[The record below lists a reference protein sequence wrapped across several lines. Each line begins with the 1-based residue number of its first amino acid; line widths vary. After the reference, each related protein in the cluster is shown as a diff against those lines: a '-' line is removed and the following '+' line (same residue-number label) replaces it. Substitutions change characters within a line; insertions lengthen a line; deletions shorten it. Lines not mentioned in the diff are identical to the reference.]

1 MKKYIKL
8 SGITAITLVIGLLTI
23 SCATAPV
30 ILSAPAPA
38 NIKIDVIG
46 RTMTVTWDEVA
57 NASGYEITTFSE
69 NCGSG
74 RRKINTKAGT
84 AVVNFPESAN
94 NGANA
99 LLNDESNGAV
109 VILAKN
115 KIQITLMP
123 ARKTDNTWDYT
134 KPMATA
140 VTAKVMAFGG
150 TVEGKKYLDS
160 DYSSVV
166 RKELGTGGM

>member
-1 MKKYIKL
+1 MKNNIRL
-8 SGITAITLVIGLLTI
+8 LGIIAATLAVGLFII
-23 SCATAPV
+23 SCATAPAN
-30 ILSAPAPA
+30 LKASSPA
-38 NIKIDVIG
+38 NIKIDVTG
-46 RTMTVTWDEVA
+46 RTMTVTWDEVK
-57 NASGYEITTFSE
+57 NADGYEIITDSE

-74 RRKINTKAGT
+74 KRKINTKNNT
-84 AVVNFPESAN
+84 AIVYNTANTPPE
-94 NGANA
+94 GANA
-99 LLNDESNGAV
+99 LKDDASNGAV

-123 ARKTDNTWDYT
+123 AMGDPS

-166 RKELGTGGM
+166 RKELGGGM

>member
-1 MKKYIKL
+1 MKNIIKL
-8 SGITAITLVIGLLTI
+8 LGIIVIMLVIQLLI
-23 SCATAPV
+23 VSCATAPN
-30 ILSAPAPA
+30 ILSAPAPE
-38 NIKIDVIG
+38 NIKIEVNG
-46 RTMTVTWDEVA
+46 RTMIVSWDEVD
-57 NASGYEITTFSE
+57 NATGYEIITFSE

-84 AVVNFPESAN
+84 AVVNFPGNAN
-94 NGANA
+94 DGKNA
-99 LLNDESNGAV
+99 LLDDKSNGAV
-109 VILAKN
+109 EILAKN

-123 ARKTDNTWDYT
+123 AMNDKT

-150 TVEGKKYLDS
+150 IVSGKKYLDS

-166 RKELGTGGM
+166 KKELNGGGM

>member
-1 MKKYIKL
+1 MKNNIKL
-8 SGITAITLVIGLLTI
+8 LGITVITLVIGLFTLG
-23 SCATAPV
+23 CATAPV
-30 ILSAPAPA
+30 ALSAPTPA
-38 NIKIDVIG
+38 NIKIDVTG
-46 RTMTVTWDEVA
+46 RTMTITWDEVA
-57 NASGYEITTFSE
+57 NAKGYEIITFSE

-74 RRKINTKAGT
+74 LRKIDTRAGT
-84 AVVNFPESAN
+84 AIVYSSNASN

-99 LLNDESNGAV
+99 LLNDKSNGAV
-109 VILAKN
+109 EILAKN

-123 ARKTDNTWDYT
+123 AMGDPS
-134 KPMATA
+134 KPMASA

-166 RKELGTGGM
+166 KKELGGGM

>member
-1 MKKYIKL
+1 MKNKFKL
-8 SGITAITLVIGLLTI
+8 FEITAVMLVIGILI
-23 SCATAPV
+23 ASCATAPN
-30 ILSAPAPA
+30 ILSAPSPE
-38 NIKIDVIG
+38 NIKIEVNE
-46 RTMTVTWDEVA
+46 RTMIVSWDEVP
-57 NASGYEITTFSE
+57 NATGYEIITFSE

-84 AVVNFPESAN
+84 AVVNSPGSAN
-94 NGANA
+94 DGKNA
-99 LLNDESNGAV
+99 LLDDKSNGAV

-123 ARKTDNTWDYT
+123 AMGAGNEN

-150 TVEGKKYLDS
+150 LVSGKKYLDS

-166 RKELGTGGM
+166 KKELGSSGM